1 MEEDEEEEEEE
12 DWIDLI
18 DLEDLDGLE
27 DGTGFKPD
35 NVFVLDL
42 TIA

>member
-1 MEEDEEEEEEE
+1 MEEDEEEEE
-12 DWIDLI
+12 DWIDLEGF
-18 DLEDLDGLE
+18 EDLE